1 VRNFEG
7 LADYLIPRRKNVHF
21 LVFVISILMVPGII
35 ASFEPIDIESYD
47 MESPELDANQV
58 LREEFTAAGNIW
70 GFGIFVRDPSYFGD
84 PDSDVTMI
92 ADYPGKGVGILEP
105 EGGILNLSVLREID
119 EDASELK
126 KNEISEF
133 YLPLASEISGD
144 PVNGILD
151 LATEFRTF
159 MSGQSSLTSPRIN
172 PYKLAATLDINSS
185 TDPAPTNWTDCG
197 PLECLPFDHE
207 NVTQAHI
214 DLAAHR
220 MANNSN
226 GAFLRF
232 LSNDRTFVPDE
243 NSFVIG
249 PANHQISENGSL
261 ISDEWLPGRWSAS
274 AAWLIVNFNRD
285 EMQKSGWTFSW
296 KNASSEFGYEK
307 HGFDLET
314 KPIRNS
320 VEVCRE
326 REANAEP
333 LCSVEWLY
341 LSLEEDLRMS
351 DENIVSLMF
360 AEAVNVEIN
369 RELLS
374 SAYLILLMGLAI
386 LILLWASLR
395 RVSDVAIVATALA
408 VSLVWMYGLIGW
420 AIILG
425 KSLDNEIIFRSQ
437 FSNLLPILILAIEID
452 DSLHSLHRYKE
463 ERRSGKSSEE
473 AVHKSISKVGLAILL
488 TSVTTIVAFMAN
500 MTSSI
505 AALRSFGIEAGLGVF
520 CAFFLT
526 GLWVPLARLDI
537 DLWLESKGK
546 LGEERTDVIHMIP
559 SSWLS
564 NLASTSARFSPV
576 VVAISLLIT
585 LFATPIMLS
594 LEGDFQVEDF
604 IEEDSDL
611 AVGVGLINERF
622 SDEGE
627 PAYILIEGNISNPL
641 VLDAID
647 ELRDNM
653 NSHGPDDPDQ
663 ISKMPNGQVELIG
676 IDLMLWY
683 TRAAMAWNQT
693 PFEQAGWD
701 FDSGD
706 GGVGCE
712 TLQIPNREMDF
723 IYVPSIEDS
732 TCLNFL
738 YGFMITR
745 GVPAS
750 GGYPSLSTSIVGEFI
765 QVEEELDFEKP
776 WLTVSGDIPSYPRTS
791 LRFGL
796 SSPEQFAL
804 VEPALE
810 QLVVDMAPLQ
820 NLSSGPIYERG
831 DLATAFSDGSNPV
844 TWAIP
849 TGEPIIRFVAADSMQ
864 DDLQD
869 TLLLGVI
876 FCILALWWGFREE
889 SSVIERLQID
899 RKNPTKLAFRVGINA
914 LVLSA
919 ISFFLVGPDYVLI
932 FALIAVALS
941 LLWGTRPFT
950 LATITT
956 APIFLMIV
964 WLYSI
969 VGIAGYGLNMVTV
982 SIAAISLGVGID
994 YVIHL
999 IQRFREEMESGA
1011 NTLSSIA
1018 AVGGASG
1025 IALFGSAVSDITGF
1039 LIINQSEMGFFS
1051 TFGLFCA
1058 VMIALSVI
1066 ASLILAP
1073 AVLALLHPDD
1083 SLFGFGRKA
1092 TKSD

>member
-1 VRNFEG
+1 VRDFDS
-7 LADYLIPRRKNVHF
+7 LADYLIPRRKKVHF
-21 LVFVISILMVPGII
+21 ALIVVSIFMIPGII

-70 GFGIFVRDPSYFGD
+70 GFGIFVRNPEYFGE
-84 PDSDVTMI
+84 PESDVTMI
-92 ADYPGKGVGILEP
+92 VDFPGVKGGISEP
-105 EGGILNLSVLREID
+105 KGGILNLTVLREVD
-119 EDASELK
+119 HDAVTMRES
-126 KNEISEF
+126 EISEF

-144 PVNGILD
+144 PALGILD

-159 MSGQSSLTSPRIN
+159 MANESSLTAPRIN
-172 PYKLAATLDINSS
+172 PYKLAATLDINES

-197 PLECLPFDHE
+197 VLECLSFDDPD
-207 NVTQAHI
+207 VTQGHI

-232 LSNDRTFVPDE
+232 LSNDRAFLPDE
-243 NSFVIG
+243 NGVVVG
-249 PANHQISENGSL
+249 PTSHEFSEDGSLVSEN
-261 ISDEWLPGRWSAS
+261 WQKGRWSAS
-274 AAWLIVNFNRD
+274 AAWMIINFDRD
-285 EMQKSGWTFSW
+285 KMQKSGWTFTW
-296 KNASSEFGYEK
+296 KNASSEFGYEWN
-307 HGFDLET
+307 GLDLET

-326 REANAEP
+326 REELGQP

-341 LSLEEDLRMS
+341 LSLEEDLRES
-351 DENIVSLMF
+351 DETIVSLMF
-360 AEAVNVEIN
+360 AESINVEIN
-369 RELLS
+369 RELIS
-374 SAYLILLMGLAI
+374 SAFLILLMGFSI

-395 RVSDVAIVATALA
+395 RVSDVGIVATSL
-408 VSLVWMYGLIGW
+408 VLSLVWMYGLIGW

-425 KSLDNEIIFRSQ
+425 RWSGNEIIFRSQ
-437 FSNLLPILILAIEID
+437 FSNLLPILILALEID

-463 ERRSGKSSEE
+463 ERRSGADSEQ
-473 AVHKSISKVGLAILL
+473 AVRKSISKVGLAILL

-505 AALRSFGIEAGLGVF
+505 AALRSFGIEAGIGVF

-537 DLWLESKGK
+537 DLWLESRGR
-546 LGEERTDVIHMIP
+546 LAEERRDIVHMIP

-564 NLASTSARFSPV
+564 FVSSQSARFAPV
-576 VVAISLLIT
+576 VVIVSILIT
-585 LFATPIMLS
+585 ALATPIMLS

-604 IEEDSDL
+604 IEADSDL

-647 ELRDNM
+647 ELRRNM
-653 NSHGPDDPDQ
+653 NSHGPEDPDQ
-663 ISKMPNGQVELIG
+663 ISRMPNGGVELIG

-683 TRAAMAWNQT
+683 TRGAMAWNQT

-701 FDSGD
+701 FNSND
-706 GGVGCE
+706 GGIGCK
-712 TLQIPNREMDF
+712 TLTVPNRDMDF
-723 IYVPSIEDS
+723 ISVPSIDDS
-732 TCLNFL
+732 KCLSFL
-738 YGFMITR
+738 YGFMLTR

-750 GGYPSLSTSIVGEFI
+750 GGYPALSTSIVGEFI
-765 QVEEELDFEKP
+765 QVEGEIDFQRP
-776 WLTVSGDIPSYPRTS
+776 WLTTSGEEPRFPRTS
-791 LRFGL
+791 LRFGI

-804 VEPALE
+804 VEPALK
-810 QLVVDMAPLQ
+810 QLEEDMSPIQ
-820 NLSSGPIYERG
+820 NLSVTPNRERG
-831 DLATAFSDGSNPV
+831 DLQSAFEDPDHPV
-844 TWAIP
+844 TWALP
-849 TGEPIIRFVAADSMQ
+849 TGEPVIRFVAADSMQ

-869 TLLLGVI
+869 TLLLGLV
-876 FCILALWWGFREE
+876 FCIMALWWGFRED
-889 SSVIERLQID
+889 SPASIRLSDVSRKPQQIVPSIALNVVLMSVISYF
-899 RKNPTKLAFRVGINA
+899 LAGANY
-914 LVLSA
+914 A
-919 ISFFLVGPDYVLI
+919 IL
-932 FALIAVALS
+932 FALLAVFFS
-941 LLWGTRPFT
+941 ILWGTRPLI

-964 WLYSI
+964 WLYAI

-994 YVIHL
+994 YVIHI
-999 IQRFREEMESGA
+999 IQRFREEKEKGA
-1011 NTLSSIA
+1011 STMKSIE

-1025 IALFGSAVSDITGF
+1025 IALFGSAMSDITGF
-1039 LIINQSEMGFFS
+1039 AIINQSEMGFFS

-1058 VMIALSVI
+1058 IMIGLSLI
-1066 ASLILAP
+1066 ASLVLAP
-1073 AVLALLHPDD
+1073 AALGLAYRDGN
-1083 SLFGFGRKA
+1083 STMA
-1092 TKSD
+1092 EETSA

>member
-1 VRNFEG
+1 MRDFED
-7 LADYLIPRRKNVHF
+7 LADYLIPRRKKVHF
-21 LVFVISILMVPGII
+21 ALVVVSIFMIPGII
-35 ASFEPIDIESYD
+35 ASFEPIDIESYE

-70 GFGIFVRDPSYFGD
+70 GFGIFVRNPEYFGE

-92 ADYPGKGVGILEP
+92 ADFTDIGGGISEP
-105 EGGILNLSVLREID
+105 NGGILNLTVLREID
-119 EDASELK
+119 HNAVTMRESQF
-126 KNEISEF
+126 SEF

-144 PVNGILD
+144 PVLGILD

-159 MSGQSSLTSPRIN
+159 MANESSLTSPRIN
-172 PYKLAATLDINSS
+172 PYKLAATLDIDAS

-197 PLECLPFDHE
+197 ELDCLSFDDL
-207 NVTQAHI
+207 NVTQDHI

-232 LSNDRTFVPDE
+232 LSNDRGFLPDE
-243 NSFVIG
+243 TGAVVG
-249 PANHQISENGSL
+249 PVGHEFSEDGSLVSEN
-261 ISDEWLPGRWSAS
+261 WQRGRWSAS
-274 AAWLIVNFNRD
+274 AAWMIVNFDRD
-285 EMQKSGWTFSW
+285 KMQKNGWTFTW
-296 KNASSEFGYEK
+296 KNASSEFGYEWN
-307 HGFDLET
+307 GLDLKT
-314 KPIRNS
+314 DPIRHS

-326 REANAEP
+326 REDLGQP

-341 LSLEEDLRMS
+341 LSLEEDLRES
-351 DENIVSLMF
+351 DETIVSLMF
-360 AEAVNVEIN
+360 AESINVEIN
-369 RELLS
+369 RELIS
-374 SAYLILLMGLAI
+374 SAFLIVLMGFSI

-395 RVSDVAIVATALA
+395 RVSDVGIVATSLLL
-408 VSLVWMYGLIGW
+408 SLVWMYGLIGW

-425 KSLDNEIIFRSQ
+425 KWSGNEIIFRSQ
-437 FSNLLPILILAIEID
+437 FSNLLPILILALEID

-463 ERRSGKSSEE
+463 ERRSGANSEQ
-473 AVHKSISKVGLAILL
+473 AVRKSISKVGLAIML

-505 AALRSFGIEAGLGVF
+505 AALRSFGIEAGIGVF

-526 GLWVPLARLDI
+526 GLWVPLARLDV
-537 DLWLESKGK
+537 DLWLESRGR
-546 LGEERTDVIHMIP
+546 LGEEPKDIIHMIP

-564 NLASTSARFSPV
+564 FVSSQSARFAPV
-576 VVAISLLIT
+576 VVIVSIIIT
-585 LFATPIMLS
+585 ALATPIMLS

-604 IEEDSDL
+604 VDADSDL

-647 ELRDNM
+647 ELRRNM
-653 NSHGPDDPDQ
+653 NSHGPEDPDQ
-663 ISKMPNGQVELIG
+663 ISRMPNGEVELIG

-683 TRAAMAWNQT
+683 TRGAMAWNQT

-701 FDSGD
+701 FDSDD
-706 GGVGCE
+706 GGVGCK
-712 TLQIPNREMDF
+712 TLQVPNRDMDF
-723 IYVPSIEDS
+723 ISVPSIEDS
-732 TCLNFL
+732 KCLSFL
-738 YGFMITR
+738 YGFMLTR

-750 GGYPSLSTSIVGEFI
+750 GGYPALSTSIVGEFI
-765 QVEEELDFEKP
+765 QVEGEIDFQRP
-776 WLTVSGDIPSYPRTS
+776 WLTTSGEEPRFPRTS
-791 LRFGL
+791 LRFGI

-804 VEPALE
+804 VEPALAQLE
-810 QLVVDMAPLQ
+810 QDLSPIQ
-820 NLSSGPIYERG
+820 NLSVTPNRERG
-831 DLATAFSDGSNPV
+831 DLQSAFEDPENPV

-849 TGEPIIRFVAADSMQ
+849 TGEPVIRFVAADSMQ

-869 TLLLGVI
+869 TLLLGLV
-876 FCILALWWGFREE
+876 FCITALWWGFRED
-889 SSVIERLQID
+889 SPVSTRVRDVRRQPLQVLPRIAINMALMSVISYF
-899 RKNPTKLAFRVGINA
+899 LAGVNYAIIFS
-914 LVLSA
+914 VLA
-919 ISFFLVGPDYVLI
+919 ILFSI
-932 FALIAVALS
+932 
-941 LLWGTRPFT
+941 LWGTRPLM

-964 WLYSI
+964 WLYAI

-994 YVIHL
+994 YVIH
-999 IQRFREEMESGA
+999 IIERFREEKEKGMS
-1011 NTLSSIA
+1011 TMKSIE

-1025 IALFGSAVSDITGF
+1025 IALFGSAMSDITGF
-1039 LIINQSEMGFFS
+1039 AIINQSEMGFFS

-1058 VMIALSVI
+1058 IMIGLSLI
-1066 ASLILAP
+1066 ASLVLAP
-1073 AVLALLHPDD
+1073 AALGLAYRDEI
-1083 SLFGFGRKA
+1083 A
-1092 TKSD
+1092 TNAEG